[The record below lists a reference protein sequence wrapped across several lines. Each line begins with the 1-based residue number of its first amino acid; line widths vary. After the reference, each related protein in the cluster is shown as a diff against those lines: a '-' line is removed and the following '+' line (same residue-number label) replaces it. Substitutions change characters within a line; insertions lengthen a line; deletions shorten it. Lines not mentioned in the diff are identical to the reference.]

1 MVGGVAVMRCAMG
14 RQSLAET
21 IFVVAVMLI
30 TIGIMLDANMFSTGQ
45 GYSDSFPLLI
55 NEDAYRSWINANA
68 FYEGNWRTAPLV
80 WNLYGAILAIT
91 FIPFGP
97 SIAMALTVSMI
108 AGAVTLLLTTLT
120 AWRLTRS
127 RVVAT
132 AALGAT
138 AMVAYLMVSATILVK
153 DIWVVMGFAI
163 AAYGLCQWRRTT
175 LWWALGAILAVSF
188 ARPNVVLELLVGII
202 IMALVT
208 PRTQRSRWP
217 FIAAVTVIGLV
228 VMFVAKSMAVT
239 PTIRYQLSNSHPFAE
254 NTAEDR
260 VAFFNMLGEDAPH
273 SPLQKIILFP
283 ILALVQFIIPL
294 PWDFGGDAEFGLTL
308 YMAHFSYP
316 WYLFGA
322 VVVFYLCAAK
332 RSAGDK
338 RLLALTLWG
347 VFCWLIPVYVA
358 LGTVPRYALCAVPL
372 MAPAVGAVLVRC
384 RKRRALWIWLAVF
397 AVLMAIGLTIV
408 YHIQHSVM

>member
-1 MVGGVAVMRCAMG
+1 MQTNTPKQSSAGTASQSSEPSRYASATAPATTEPRRCRTVSCGRAWRAVAGNWLQALPILGAMLVVILVGECQPNLAHGRVIFILSALAMVGGVAVMRCAMG

-138 AMVAYLMVSATILVK
+138 AMVAYLMVSSTIRLK
-153 DIWVVMGFAI
+153 DIWVVIF
-163 AAYGLCQWRRTT
+163 L
-175 LWWALGAILAVSF
+175 
-188 ARPNVVLELLVGII
+188 
-202 IMALVT
+202 
-208 PRTQRSRWP
+208 
-217 FIAAVTVIGLV
+217 
-228 VMFVAKSMAVT
+228 KS
-239 PTIRYQLSNSHPFAE
+239 
-254 NTAEDR
+254 
-260 VAFFNMLGEDAPH
+260 
-273 SPLQKIILFP
+273 
-283 ILALVQFIIPL
+283 
-294 PWDFGGDAEFGLTL
+294 
-308 YMAHFSYP
+308 
-316 WYLFGA
+316 
-322 VVVFYLCAAK
+322 
-332 RSAGDK
+332 
-338 RLLALTLWG
+338 
-347 VFCWLIPVYVA
+347 
-358 LGTVPRYALCAVPL
+358 
-372 MAPAVGAVLVRC
+372 
-384 RKRRALWIWLAVF
+384 
-397 AVLMAIGLTIV
+397 
-408 YHIQHSVM
+408 